1 MLMPNLGGQ
10 PAFGSLTLGGYD
22 ASRLI
27 PNDLWFPIP
36 ANASNSLMV
45 SIQSITASETLTL
58 QSNVTLL
65 SGGISAVIDTTLPH
79 MWLPLA
85 ACQRFEKEFGLMWD
99 ASTQYYLV
107 NDTTH
112 QQLLNSNPSI
122 TFTLGRS
129 IDGNHS
135 VNIILPYGAF
145 DLQAS
150 NPIYTNGTNY
160 FPLRRATKESQYTLG
175 RAFFQEAYLLVD
187 YETSNFSISQSPYP
201 IVNQS
206 NIITIDHSPKEVPTT
221 MQPSPQSSHIL
232 TTASIAGIVIGCIS
246 ASVFCTLLAIFLFR
260 RRNSNLPLATSP
272 AKHPSFSSG
281 LTSWNSSPNSSLEPS
296 TAYTAE
302 LGPAKSTAELASP
315 KKAAELAT
323 AECAAEMAV
332 ASSITPSLTTQNS
345 RRNPTKGGMVVAPS
359 NSRSE
364 KCITPLESP
373 NHSAQRTS
381 GLLEYSARR
390 KFGRSQSFGQLGI
403 TSPSSPALPTFPS
416 ADPSLQQTH
425 GSPVSPVHRKPA
437 MAQLQR
443 TTSSRSK
450 PLPLTPG
457 ELHEFNYPTKR
468 KPRHTGLRKVAH
480 KSDTG
485 LKVGEN
491 LEGITS
497 IEGKSEKSLYELAA
511 EEKMSP
517 PRWSDRGAGN
527 GF

>member
-1 MLMPNLGGQ
+1 MLMPTLGGQ

-27 PNDLWFPIP
+27 PNNLWFPIP

-45 SIQSITASETLTL
+45 PIHSITASETLTL
-58 QSNVTLL
+58 RNNVTLL

-85 ACQRFEKEFGLMWD
+85 ACQQFEKEFGLMWD

-122 TFTLGRS
+122 TFTLGKTM
-129 IDGNHS
+129 DGNQS
-135 VNIILPYGAF
+135 VNITLPYGAF

-150 NPIYTNGTNY
+150 NPIYSNGTNY

-201 IVNQS
+201 IVHQS

-221 MQPSPQSSHIL
+221 MQTSPQSSHNL
-232 TTASIAGIVIGCIS
+232 TTASIAGTVIGCIS
-246 ASVFCTLLAIFLFR
+246 ASIFCTLLAIFLFR

-281 LTSWNSSPNSSLEPS
+281 LTSWNSTPNSSPEPS
-296 TAYTAE
+296 TTYTAE

-315 KKAAELAT
+315 KKAAELASV
-323 AECAAEMAV
+323 ECAAELAV
-332 ASSITPSLTTQNS
+332 ASNITPSLNAQTS
-345 RRNPTKGGMVVAPS
+345 RRNPTKGGRVVAPS

-364 KCITPLESP
+364 KCITLLESP
-373 NHSAQRTS
+373 NYSAQRTS
-381 GLLEYSARR
+381 GLPEDSAKRTS
-390 KFGRSQSFGQLGI
+390 GRSQSLGQLGI
-403 TSPSSPALPTFPS
+403 TSPISPALPTFPS
-416 ADPSLQQTH
+416 ADLSFQHTL
-425 GSPVSPVHRKPA
+425 GSPVSPVHRKPE

-450 PLPLTPG
+450 PLPLIPG
-457 ELHEFNYPTKR
+457 ELHEVNYPTR
-468 KPRHTGLRKVAH
+468 TKPRYTGLRKVTH
-480 KSDTG
+480 KSETG

-491 LEGITS
+491 LEEMTS

-511 EEKMSP
+511 EEEISP
-517 PRWSDRGAGN
+517 SRWSFRGAGQ